1 MSYVNADDVLP
12 KILVKEIQKYVDG
25 QLIYIPRKDENS
37 LSWGEKNGT
46 KEKLAERNQMIVNRY
61 YSGQTIAELSKVYYL
76 SEKRIQGIIHEY
88 ESSQKR
94 MMEDS
99 KLNRENKRKQ
109 YEKGYYKTHP
119 CNETFIC
126 KNGGRMVVPEGAGS
140 EHRNHCPNCL
150 YSLHVDIYN
159 QQFYFFDSV

>member
-126 KNGGRMVVPEGAGS
+126 KNCGRMVGLP
-140 EHRNHCPNCL
+140 
-150 YSLHVDIYN
+150 
-159 QQFYFFDSV
+159 